1 MLPSAPQKMSFASL
15 TAANMAALAHM
26 TINTYFGNNHFTF
39 LFSKDF
45 FHFHTDGNY
54 FQAAPQAKHP
64 AFERK
69 LKEI

>member
-1 MLPSAPQKMSFASL
+1 LAPL
-15 TAANMAALAHM
+15 AAADIPALAHLTM
-26 TINTYFGNNHFTF
+26 SGNSYFTF

-54 FQAAPQAKHP
+54 FQAVPQAHHP
-64 AFERK
+64 DFERK